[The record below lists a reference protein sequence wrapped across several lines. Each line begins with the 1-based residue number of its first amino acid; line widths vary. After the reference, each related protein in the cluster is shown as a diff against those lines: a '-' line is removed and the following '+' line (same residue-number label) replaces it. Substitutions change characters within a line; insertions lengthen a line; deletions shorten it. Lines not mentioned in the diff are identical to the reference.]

1 MENINKKILCIDD
14 DPNILEGL
22 RRGLRRDF
30 NVFTAESGLEAFGVI
45 KEEGPFAVVVSDMRM
60 HGMNGVQ
67 VLSRVREI
75 APDTVRIML
84 TGNADQ
90 QTAMD
95 AVNEGSIFRFLTK
108 PCAPEAMIHALNSG
122 VEQYRLLT
130 AEKQLLEETLNNSLQ
145 VMVEIL
151 AVVNSTAFSRS
162 TRVKKLARNLA
173 TRCGI
178 LNAWEVE
185 IAAMLSQIGCVAVP
199 ESILQKV
206 VTGRTLTGEEFGL
219 LQQHSQIGHDLIAR
233 IPRMETVAE
242 IILNQNRKF
251 EDTLDPNA
259 KNRDAV
265 RGARIIKVVL
275 DFDKL
280 LEGGQQPATAF
291 KELMNRAGWYEPA
304 VLENLKNFIDNAS
317 EQMVSMTIPVGKIKA
332 GMQLDEAIFS
342 ANDVLLLSQ
351 GQEITPA
358 LLVRLVNLA
367 STGMIA
373 DMIKVKV
380 PVDAFEFAALA
391 EPAEAELEAA

>member
-1 MENINKKILCIDD
+1 MNKKILCIDD
-14 DPNILEGL
+14 DPNVLEGL
-22 RRGLRRDF
+22 RRGLRREFD
-30 NVFTAESGLEAFGVI
+30 VFTAQSGLEAFGVI

-108 PCAPEAMIHALNSG
+108 PCSPEVMISALKAG
-122 VEQYRLLT
+122 IEQYRLVT

-199 ESILQKV
+199 ESILQKMV
-206 VTGRTLTGEEFGL
+206 SGRTLTGEEL
-219 LQQHSQIGHDLIAR
+219 HLVQQQAQIGHDLIAR
-233 IPRMETVAE
+233 IPRMGTVAE
-242 IILNQNRKF
+242 IIKDQNRRY
-251 EDTLDPNA
+251 EDTLEAYNT
-259 KNRDAV
+259 KGRDAV
-265 RGARIIKVVL
+265 RGARILKVVL

-280 LEGGQQPATAF
+280 LEIGQQPHTAY
-291 KELMNRAGWYEPA
+291 KELLSRSGWYEPA
-304 VLENLKNFIDNAS
+304 ILEQLKLFIDTAS
-317 EQMVSMTIPVGKIKA
+317 EQLVSMTIPVEKVKA
-332 GMQLDEAIFS
+332 GMLLDESIFS

-358 LLVRLVNLA
+358 LLMRLVSLA
-367 STGMIA
+367 STGMIG
-373 DMIKVKV
+373 DMIAVKV
-380 PVDAFEFAALA
+380 SVDAFEFAELA
-391 EPAEAELEAA
+391 EPVVELEVA